1 MIRSALVLLAALVA
15 LPAGAAEPVQLAQ
28 AAPQF
33 REGVHYRVLKPAQP
47 TSVDPGKVEVV
58 EVFWYGCPH
67 CFSMEP
73 YVKRWLETGRPE
85 AAEFVKLPASLN
97 PSWQPHARLFYAA
110 EALGVLDKASDGIFR
125 EMHVERRP
133 LNTLEAMVEF
143 LGRYGVP
150 AEDATAA
157 LGSFSVEAKVRKADT
172 LARRYRLTGVPAI
185 VVNGKYVTGAQQ
197 AGGYDQL
204 FELVNFL
211 VAREAGAAE

>member
-15 LPAGAAEPVQLAQ
+15 LPAAAAEPVQLAQ
-28 AAPQF
+28 AGPQF
-33 REGVHYRVLKPAQP
+33 REGVHYQVLKPAQP
-47 TSVDPGKVEVV
+47 TSVNPGKVEVV

-67 CFSMEP
+67 CYSLEP
-73 YVKRWLETGRPE
+73 HVKRWLETGKPE

-97 PSWQPHARLFYAA
+97 PSWQPHARLYYAA
-110 EALGVLDKASDGIFR
+110 EALGVLDQAHDAIFR
-125 EMHVERRP
+125 EIQVDRRP
-133 LNTLEAMVEF
+133 LNTVEAMVEF

-157 LGSFSVEAKVRKADT
+157 LGSFSVEARVRKADT
-172 LARRYRLTGVPAI
+172 MARRYRLTGVPAI
-185 VVNGKYVTGAQQ
+185 VVNGKYVTGVQQ

-211 VAREAGAAE
+211 VAREAGAAQ